1 MQYISVGKILNFHG
15 IQGEAKVGF
24 SKNQQ
29 DFLKSLKSVY
39 IKKDSDY
46 TKLEVSSIRFNKT
59 FALIK
64 FKGINSINDLM
75 SYKGCLIFVEESTI
89 RESLGE
95 DEFLI
100 DELTGLDVFDPN
112 GNKIGVVVGVSNN
125 GANDMLSV
133 KSKTKKICL
142 VPFVKELVPE
152 VDIKNKKIVVNN
164 IEGLI
169 EWEVKAKQYPGIY
182 TVKAGRKSRVYI
194 DIINY

>member
-1 MQYISVGKILNFHG
+1 MTNVNANDFISVGKILNFHG

-29 DFLKSLKSVY
+29 DFLKSLKVVF
-39 IKKDSDY
+39 IKKDFDY
-46 TKLEVSSIRFNKT
+46 IKLEVSSVRFNKT

-75 SYKGCLIFVEESTI
+75 PYKGCLLFVEQTTI
-89 RESLGE
+89 RENLGE

-100 DELTGLDVFDPN
+100 DELTGLEVFN
-112 GNKIGVVVGVSNN
+112 LKGEKIGVVIGVSNN

-133 KSKTKKICL
+133 KSKTTKISL
-142 VPFVKELVPE
+142 VPFVKALVPE
-152 VDIKNKKIVVNN
+152 VNIKNKKIVVNN

-169 EWEVKAKQYPGIY
+169 E
-182 TVKAGRKSRVYI
+182 
-194 DIINY
+194 